1 MTVSEAAPWR
11 ILIVDDEEDVC
22 HTVKEFLEG
31 ETVTEEGGPM
41 QVDMLTDFDQALVL
55 LGTRRFD
62 LLILDIR
69 VGSWDR
75 DEEPEEEAG
84 VRTLRAIKQRLFV
97 PVVFYTGLPEHAR
110 GVETPLVRVV
120 NKTAGGLTSLLEAVR
135 SIFSTGLPDIN
146 RALIRHTESVQRD
159 YMWTFVA
166 ENWDTLSDATDRAS
180 LAYLLAR
187 RLATSLSAPGI
198 HQLIEELGGQTGA
211 PVAEGKV
218 HPAQYYVIPP
228 VKNTPPLAGDL
239 FKGEIQGQ
247 DGYWV
252 LLTPSCD
259 IEWNKAERVL
269 LARCSLLTEEE
280 EYEEWRGNPSNNKKG
295 KLEALLGNNRKK
307 KDHPADRYHSLPGA
321 LTLPG
326 LVVDFQQLVTLPCGG
341 LDELERLASIDSPF
355 AESLLAR
362 FTRYFGRLGTPDL
375 DMDHVFARLETRH
388 DEQR

>member
-1 MTVSEAAPWR
+1 MTLSEAAPWR

-22 HTVKEFLEG
+22 RTVKEFLEG

-41 QVDMLTDFDQALVL
+41 QVDTLTDFDQALL
-55 LGTRRFD
+55 LLESRRFD

-75 DEEPEEEAG
+75 GEYPEEEAG
-84 VRTLRAIKQRLFV
+84 VQTLRAIKQKLFV

-110 GVETPLVRVV
+110 GAEAPLVRVV
-120 NKTAGGLTSLLEAVR
+120 SKTAGGLSSLLEAVR
-135 SIFSTGLPDIN
+135 AIFSTEN
-146 RALIRHTESVQRD
+146 VQRD

-166 ENWDTLSDATDRAS
+166 ENWDTLNDATDRVS
-180 LAYLLAR
+180 LAYILAR

-198 HQLIEELGGQTGA
+198 RKLIEELGGQTAA

-228 VKNTPPLAGDL
+228 VKSTPPLAGDL
-239 FKGEIQGQ
+239 FKGEIQDQ

-259 IEWNKAERVL
+259 LEWNKAERVL
-269 LARCSLLTEEE
+269 LAWCSLLTEEE
-280 EYEEWRGNPSNNKKG
+280 EYIEWRENPSNNKKG
-295 KLEALLGNNRKK
+295 KLEALLSNNRKR
-307 KDHPADRYHSLPGA
+307 KDHPADRYHYLPGA

-326 LVVDFQQLVTLPCGG
+326 LIVDFQRLVTLPCGG

-375 DMDHVFARLETRH
+375 DVDHMFSRLETRH
-388 DEQR
+388 DERR